1 MKKTLA
7 LLLCAASMLAL
18 LAGCGSKSTDD
29 KAPAAN
35 GGETASTEKADYPT
49 SPITVIIPYSPG
61 GGSDILTRKIME
73 YIELPNN
80 QKLVAVNVEGASGF
94 TGAMQAFNSKNDG
107 YTILAHN
114 PMDVVSYSLS
124 GTTDVELWDEL
135 ETVCGIVDD
144 FNVLVTNPQSGWTT
158 LEEAL
163 EYIKANPGTVKVGN
177 TGSNNCNMADCLRT
191 LDALGIRDDVVVVPY
206 DGGAE
211 NKTALMGNHVQLSVN
226 SCADIQSAITSGDH
240 IALLTVGD
248 RRAKFLPD
256 TPCTAELGYDVV
268 TTKPRG
274 WYAPAGM
281 SQEQLA
287 DRLGVTRQ
295 SVSKWEGG
303 TAMPELVKLISLSEL
318 FGVSVD
324 YLVKDWMEEPDNPCG
339 GSGEISSKQADRL
352 EKKVDEL
359 TNYVKGRV
367 YRYDSKTRIFGLPL
381 VSIRFGFVRNGKLS
395 MDNTAKGIIAIG
407 NCAIGVVAIGIVG
420 VGLFT
425 FGVLAMGMLSLG
437 IVAGGLAAF
446 GVAALGY
453 LALGVSAVGVY
464 AGGVAAIAAKIAVAV
479 SSVAPTAV
487 GEFAS
492 GSHVL
497 LWGDGL
503 TAPEVQTFLLEHHP
517 DLWRPLLRLLTEIG
531 AHIK

>member
-1 MKKTLA
+1 MTFSEKLTGLRR
-7 LLLCAASMLAL
+7 
-18 LAGCGSKSTDD
+18 KS
-29 KAPAAN
+29 
-35 GGETASTEKADYPT
+35 
-49 SPITVIIPYSPG
+49 
-61 GGSDILTRKIME
+61 
-73 YIELPNN
+73 
-80 QKLVAVNVEGASGF
+80 
-94 TGAMQAFNSKNDG
+94 
-107 YTILAHN
+107 
-114 PMDVVSYSLS
+114 
-124 GTTDVELWDEL
+124 
-135 ETVCGIVDD
+135 
-144 FNVLVTNPQSGWTT
+144 
-158 LEEAL
+158 
-163 EYIKANPGTVKVGN
+163 
-177 TGSNNCNMADCLRT
+177 
-191 LDALGIRDDVVVVPY
+191 
-206 DGGAE
+206 
-211 NKTALMGNHVQLSVN
+211 
-226 SCADIQSAITSGDH
+226 
-240 IALLTVGD
+240 
-248 RRAKFLPD
+248 
-256 TPCTAELGYDVV
+256 
-268 TTKPRG
+268 
-274 WYAPAGM
+274 GM

-464 AGGVAAIAAKIAVAV
+464 AGGVAAIAAKSAGAVAA
-479 SSVAPTAV
+479 VAPTAG

>member
-1 MKKTLA
+1 MTFSEKLTGLRR
-7 LLLCAASMLAL
+7 
-18 LAGCGSKSTDD
+18 KS
-29 KAPAAN
+29 
-35 GGETASTEKADYPT
+35 
-49 SPITVIIPYSPG
+49 
-61 GGSDILTRKIME
+61 
-73 YIELPNN
+73 
-80 QKLVAVNVEGASGF
+80 
-94 TGAMQAFNSKNDG
+94 
-107 YTILAHN
+107 
-114 PMDVVSYSLS
+114 
-124 GTTDVELWDEL
+124 
-135 ETVCGIVDD
+135 
-144 FNVLVTNPQSGWTT
+144 
-158 LEEAL
+158 
-163 EYIKANPGTVKVGN
+163 
-177 TGSNNCNMADCLRT
+177 
-191 LDALGIRDDVVVVPY
+191 
-206 DGGAE
+206 
-211 NKTALMGNHVQLSVN
+211 
-226 SCADIQSAITSGDH
+226 
-240 IALLTVGD
+240 
-248 RRAKFLPD
+248 
-256 TPCTAELGYDVV
+256 
-268 TTKPRG
+268 
-274 WYAPAGM
+274 GM

-359 TNYVKGRV
+359 TNY
-367 YRYDSKTRIFGLPL
+367 

-479 SSVAPTAV
+479 SAVAPTAV